1 MPLDRITIVCFGA
14 SYAVALGLELAQL
27 AWPRAIQR
35 VACALF
41 GAAGLLAHTLYLFV
55 QHPTLASQFG
65 SLLFLAWILAV
76 FYLSES
82 IHYRQQS
89 RGVFVLPVV
98 LALTLWAGK
107 LSGQWRTKDNA
118 ASLGTSHWPLTT
130 STWGYLHAGLLVLA
144 AVGICIG
151 FVASVMYLVQ
161 TRQLREKVVPG
172 HGLKLPS
179 LERLERMNRWAINLA
194 FPLLTAGVCIGI
206 GLMFLGGNQ
215 ILSWADPRILG
226 TAILWIVF
234 ALLLYMRY
242 GAHLNGRRLAQLTIV
257 AFVLL
262 LFTLA
267 SSHAF
272 ERGITP

>member
-14 SYAVALGLELAQL
+14 SYAVALGLELVQL
-27 AWPRAIQR
+27 FWPRAIQR

-41 GAAGLLAHTLYLFV
+41 GAAGLLAHTIYLFV

-107 LSGQWRTKDNA
+107 IGPSAARTQSPGDA
-118 ASLGTSHWPLTT
+118 DASPEVLI
-130 STWGYLHAGLLVLA
+130 WGYLHAGLLVLA
-144 AVGICIG
+144 AVGICVG

-267 SSHAF
+267 SSHTF

>member
-14 SYAVALGLELAQL
+14 SYAVALGLELIQL
-27 AWPRAIQR
+27 FWPRAIQR
-35 VACALF
+35 AACALF
-41 GAAGLLAHTLYLFV
+41 GGAGLLAQTLYLFV
-55 QHPTLASQFG
+55 QRPTLASQFG

-82 IHYRQQS
+82 IHYRQQA
-89 RGVFVLPVV
+89 RGIFVLPVV
-98 LALTLWAGK
+98 LLLTIWGGRIGPSTAGTPSAAEADALPEQLI
-107 LSGQWRTKDNA
+107 
-118 ASLGTSHWPLTT
+118 
-130 STWGYLHAGLLVLA
+130 WGYLHAGLLILA

-161 TRQLREKVVPG
+161 TRQLRAKVVPG
-172 HGLKLPS
+172 HGFRLPS

-215 ILSWADPRILG
+215 VLSWTDPRILG

-242 GAHLNGRRLAQLTIV
+242 GYHLNGRRLAQLTIV

-267 SSHAF
+267 SSHTF

>member
-1 MPLDRITIVCFGA
+1 MPLDRITILCFSA
-14 SYAVALGLELAQL
+14 SYAVALGLELIQL
-27 AWPRAIQR
+27 LWPRPIQR
-35 VACALF
+35 VACIVF
-41 GAAGLLAHTLYLFV
+41 GAAGLLAQTIYLFM
-55 QHPTLASQFG
+55 QQPSLASQFG

-89 RGVFVLPVV
+89 RGIFVLPVV
-98 LALTLWAGK
+98 LGLTLWAGK
-107 LSGQWRTKDNA
+107 IGKRDEVLAQETNAPRSGEA
-118 ASLGTSHWPLTT
+118 ELLI
-130 STWGYLHAGLLVLA
+130 WGYLHAGLLVLA

-161 TRQLREKVVPG
+161 TRQLRNKVVPG
-172 HGLKLPS
+172 QGLKLPS

-206 GLMFLGGNQ
+206 GLMFLSGNQ
-215 ILSWADPRILG
+215 ALSWTDPRIVS

-242 GAHLNGRRLAQLTIV
+242 GHHLNGRRLAQFTIV

-262 LFTLA
+262 LLTLA
-267 SSHAF
+267 SSHTF
-272 ERGITP
+272 ERGTAP

>member
-1 MPLDRITIVCFGA
+1 MPLDRVTILCFAA
-14 SYAVALGLELAQL
+14 SYAVALGLELVQL
-27 AWPRAIQR
+27 AWPRPIQR
-35 VACALF
+35 VVCLLF
-41 GAAGLLAHTLYLFV
+41 AAAGLLAHTIYLFV
-55 QHPTLASQFG
+55 QQPTLASQFG
-65 SLLFLAWILAV
+65 SLLFLAWVLAV

-98 LALTLWAGK
+98 LGLTLWA
-107 LSGQWRTKDNA
+107 RTISYQSTASNND
-118 ASLGTSHWPLTT
+118 ASLATGHWPLTT
-130 STWGYLHAGLLVLA
+130 GNWGYLHAGLLVLA

-161 TRQLREKVVPG
+161 IRQLRNKMGPG

-206 GLMFLGGNQ
+206 GLMFLSGNQ
-215 ILSWADPRILG
+215 GLSWTDPRIVS
-226 TAILWIVF
+226 TAILWLVF

-242 GAHLNGRRLAQLTIV
+242 GVHLNGRRLAQLTIV

-272 ERGITP
+272 EGGIPP

>member
-14 SYAVALGLELAQL
+14 SYAVALGLELVQL
-27 AWPRAIQR
+27 FWPRPIHR
-35 VACALF
+35 LVCLLF
-41 GAAGLLAHTLYLFV
+41 GAAGLLAHTLYIFV
-55 QHPTLASQFG
+55 QRPILASQFG

-82 IHYRQQS
+82 IHYRQQA
-89 RGVFVLPVV
+89 RGIFVIPVV
-98 LALTLWAGK
+98 LLLTVWAWMIGPSTARARAVAESDALLEE
-107 LSGQWRTKDNA
+107 LI
-118 ASLGTSHWPLTT
+118 
-130 STWGYLHAGLLVLA
+130 WGYLHAGLLVLA

-151 FVASVMYLVQ
+151 FAASVMYLIQ
-161 TRQLREKVVPG
+161 TRQLRAKVVPG

-179 LERLERMNRWAINLA
+179 LERLERMNRLAINLA

-206 GLMFLGGNQ
+206 GLMFLSGNQ
-215 ILSWADPRILG
+215 VLSWTDPRILG
-226 TAILWIVF
+226 TAVLWIVF

-242 GAHLNGRRLAQLTIV
+242 GYHLNGRRLAQLTIV

>member
-14 SYAVALGLELAQL
+14 SYAVALGLELIQL
-27 AWPRAIQR
+27 AWPRPIQR
-35 VACALF
+35 VICTLF

-55 QHPTLASQFG
+55 QRPTLASQFG

-98 LALTLWAGK
+98 LGLTLWAGK
-107 LSGQWRTKDNA
+107 IGPSA
-118 ASLGTSHWPLTT
+118 AMSQSAAEADALPEQLI
-130 STWGYLHAGLLVLA
+130 WGYLHAGLLVLA

-161 TRQLREKVVPG
+161 TRQLRDKVVPG

-215 ILSWADPRILG
+215 VLSWADPRILV

-242 GAHLNGRRLAQLTIV
+242 GYHLNGRRLAQLTIV

-262 LFTLA
+262 LFTLV
-267 SSHAF
+267 SSHTF
-272 ERGITP
+272 ERGVTP

>member
-1 MPLDRITIVCFGA
+1 MPLDRITILCFGS
-14 SYAVALGLELAQL
+14 SYAAALALELVQL
-27 AWPRAIQR
+27 FWPRPIQR
-35 VACALF
+35 LGCILF

-55 QHPTLASQFG
+55 QRPTLASQFG

-82 IHYRQQS
+82 IHYRQQA
-89 RGVFVLPVV
+89 RGIFVLPVV
-98 LALTLWAGK
+98 LFLTGWVEITSSSAARAKSAAEADALPEELI
-107 LSGQWRTKDNA
+107 
-118 ASLGTSHWPLTT
+118 
-130 STWGYLHAGLLVLA
+130 WGYLHAGLLVLA

-151 FVASVMYLVQ
+151 FVASFMYLVQ
-161 TRQLREKVVPG
+161 ARQLRNKVVPG
-172 HGLKLPS
+172 HGFKLPS
-179 LERLERMNRWAINLA
+179 LERLERMNRLAINLA

-206 GLMFLGGNQ
+206 GLMFLGRNQ
-215 ILSWADPRILG
+215 VLSWTDPRILG
-226 TAILWIVF
+226 TAVLWIVF

-242 GAHLNGRRLAQLTIV
+242 GYHLNGRRLAQLTIV

-272 ERGITP
+272 ERGVAP

>member
-14 SYAVALGLELAQL
+14 SYAVALGLELVQL
-27 AWPRAIQR
+27 FWPRAIQR

-65 SLLFLAWILAV
+65 SLLFLAWILSV

-107 LSGQWRTKDNA
+107 IGPSA
-118 ASLGTSHWPLTT
+118 AKVQSAGEADASPEVLI
-130 STWGYLHAGLLVLA
+130 WGYLHAGLLVLA
-144 AVGICIG
+144 AVGICVG

-161 TRQLREKVVPG
+161 TRQLREKVVRSEE
-172 HGLKLPS
+172 HTSELQSRFDL
-179 LERLERMNRWAINLA
+179 
-194 FPLLTAGVCIGI
+194 VC
-206 GLMFLGGNQ
+206 
-215 ILSWADPRILG
+215 R
-226 TAILWIVF
+226 
-234 ALLLYMRY
+234 LLLEKKKENKRT
-242 GAHLNGRRLAQLTIV
+242 HLN
-257 AFVLL
+257 
-262 LFTLA
+262 
-267 SSHAF
+267 SSSVS
-272 ERGITP
+272 ISYY

>member
-1 MPLDRITIVCFGA
+1 MPWDRITILCFGA
-14 SYAVALGLELAQL
+14 SYAVALGLELVQL
-27 AWPRAIQR
+27 LWPRPIQR
-35 VACALF
+35 VICILF
-41 GAAGLLAHTLYLFV
+41 GSAGLLAHTIFLFV
-55 QHPTLASQFG
+55 QRPALASQFG
-65 SLLFLAWILAV
+65 TLLFLAWILAV

-82 IHYRQQS
+82 IHYRQQA
-89 RGVFVLPVV
+89 RGVFILPVV
-98 LALTLWAGK
+98 LLLVVSAQSPANDEGAL
-107 LSGQWRTKDNA
+107 
-118 ASLGTSHWPLTT
+118 LTT
-130 STWGYLHAGLLVLA
+130 SIWGYLHAGLLVLA

-172 HGLKLPS
+172 HGLRLPS
-179 LERLERMNRWAINLA
+179 LERLERMNRWAVNLA

-215 ILSWADPRILG
+215 VLSWTDSRILV

-262 LFTLA
+262 LFTLV
-267 SSHAF
+267 SSHTF
-272 ERGITP
+272 GRGVAP